1 MALAYLLC
9 PTFQIEN
16 TAGKPAT
23 GGYLEVYVAGSRNKY
38 YCASDFN
45 GTLHPFRIELDSLG
59 SNVVLADDSNA
70 YDVYVY
76 NRYGSL
82 LMSRY
87 GVKPGGGGGISSTT
101 ITSTDGS
108 IVVTPTATGV
118 DLRVD
123 SEPPTSMRCSANDL
137 QESDTFE
144 FTEVQRNGADAS
156 VNNNG
161 QVVVNSGWWHYDVVV
176 RLKWPAN
183 PAENV
188 TSSISLYSPNGSS
201 SSYFD
206 RSYVHDE
213 TLQLSGEYKSVQD
226 GTVFPVSIQGVPSGM
241 TVELVDFGIHSVTGE
256 GGGGGTYNGGEGI
269 LIDEADRVIS
279 IDPEV
284 VQEKLTAGNNITIE
298 DNVIS
303 AAAEPQVQ
311 SDWTQSDSTAV
322 DYIQHKPD
330 LSLYV
335 TDSELDTIL
344 EGYATTTAL
353 STGLAAKQDVIS
365 DLAAIRSGAAAGA
378 TAIQPGDLATVATTG
393 SYNDLLDKPTIP
405 TVPVQDVE
413 VNGASV
419 VNAQGVAEITID
431 TGAFVAV
438 YGSTTMA
445 QVTAAYDSGKD
456 IVCRYNDGRGRVYS
470 GQLSSFAYGVYTFST
485 TDGFTE
491 YDFTLSPNGADG
503 AWAISSKAIP
513 SVDSSYNASSYAAQS
528 GVAVAQAVAGVNAVP
543 VSTTSDEDKVLT
555 VNSQGE
561 PEWDV
566 LPVSTPEVFIAQYN
580 VTTWSAIREAYVD
593 GKVILL
599 RVHAI
604 PGQVPPIENEG
615 ELYLLDK
622 IFESNVPTRTI
633 ARFYSGTSGATQ
645 GSLQKTVW
653 SEYWVDGNDVW
664 HHEARYALPYVNIE
678 GKVLTSHSTGS
689 VSFEDPV
696 TQTVD
701 QTYDG
706 TSSNAQS
713 GTAVAGALASYT
725 PTASLSTVALTG
737 DYDDLSN
744 KPSIPVIGTITL

>member
-1 MALAYLLC
+1 MALAYLLS
-9 PTFQIEN
+9 PTFQFVN
-16 TAGKPAT
+16 TAGRPLT
-23 GGYLEVYVAGSRNKY
+23 GGYLEVYIAGSRDKY

-45 GTLHPFRIELDSLG
+45 GTLHPFRIPLDSLG
-59 SNVVLADDSNA
+59 ASVVLADDGHS
-70 YDVYVY
+70 YDVYAY
-76 NRYGSL
+76 NRYGGLS
-82 LMSRY
+82 MSRY
-87 GVKPGGGGGISSTT
+87 NVSPGGGGISSGS

-108 IVVTPTATGV
+108 IIITQTQGGV
-118 DLRVD
+118 DLRVNL
-123 SEPPTSMRCSANDL
+123 EAPTVMRCSAEDL
-137 QESDTFE
+137 TSDGSFQ
-144 FTEVQRNGADAS
+144 FTQVQRDGQGARVVS
-156 VNNNG
+156 HNVNIDK
-161 QVVVNSGWWHYDVVV
+161 GWWHYDVVV

-226 GTVFPVSIQGVPSGM
+226 GTVFPVSIQGIPSGM

-353 STGLAAKQDVIS
+353 STGLAAKQDTIS
-365 DLAAIRSGAAAGA
+365 DLSDIRAGAALGS
-378 TAIQPGDLATVATTG
+378 TAVQPGDLATVATTG
-393 SYNDLLDKPTIP
+393 SYNDLLDRPTIP

-438 YGSTTMA
+438 YGTTTMA
-445 QVTAAYDSGKD
+445 QVTAAYDAGKD
-456 IVCRYNDGRGRVYS
+456 IVCRYNDGHGRVYS

-503 AWAISSKAIP
+503 AWSISSKAIP

-543 VSTTSDEDKVLT
+543 ASTTSDEDKVLT

-580 VTTWSAIREAYVD
+580 VTTWLAIREAYVD

-633 ARFYSGTSGATQ
+633 ARFYSGTSGSTQ

-653 SEYWVDGNDVW
+653 GEYWVDGNDVW
-664 HHEARYALPYVNIE
+664 HHEARYALPYVNTE

-737 DYDDLSN
+737 DYDNLSN